1 MWGCTDTSLY
11 HREEPPLAADRVA
24 IEGRVCTEDPEQN
37 KFPARLIIMVDQ
49 AQGALYSDYDPGQQ
63 RLQMLNG
70 LIQTALAKPEY
81 SLAVFGY
88 SGRVTRLAPEEGIFT
103 RNPGLLLNAVS
114 RLSLPEGCIGDEL
127 CRDYQGGLQSIKT
140 LIEDDL
146 ASMEAGQRSVTQYT
160 VLWLAAGPQ
169 VPLAL
174 NRDCC
179 ARGDRTC
186 ARAEGAERP
195 SASCQAQLDID
206 IVQRLRGETLEAG
219 AGGFQ
224 LHVMHLATEEQQIN
238 VQMTQLFEQ
247 LTFAGGG
254 RYARFG
260 AANNLDPR
268 SVSVFDRP
276 SDMEAAQVIVVNQS
290 AAPRLGGLLADSD
303 GDGLADN
310 EEDLN
315 GDGIL
320 DEGESDPTL
329 VDTDGDGISDL
340 IEARVGFS
348 NQELDQPVVC
358 EDLYLVEGR
367 LTEDRDFDG
376 LNECEERL
384 MGTRPS
390 LSDSDGDNI
399 PDGVEVV
406 RGTDHLNADSA
417 EDFDEDGVSNGDEI
431 KEGTDPRSIDESQRL
446 GLAARYTVER
456 EGRVRDLEADPLV
469 QLEAVR
475 ILKVNEALT
484 AGLGAL
490 QWVPTPDDEDHI
502 GMLSFK
508 TPTGQ
513 VFGEAVMIQRSGR
526 YLLYGDSIE
535 EERDSGVTEQ
545 SGEQVLIDEEPTE
558 GEPRDQW
565 IEIEVNTTLLPQIT
579 YVENFLLRQRER
591 SCLSFTARNLRLVE
605 TRPLKRDLEQGREVG
620 ANEIMVYFSQ
630 KPARQS
636 EVPGRFRV
644 ARVPIYYRAPD
655 RREPSGVRVM
665 VEESEFI
672 SPRIDVTTPVSDQ

>member
-1 MWGCTDTSLY
+1 MPSVPLYSFSLVMLLSMCCMWGCTDTSLY

-24 IEGRVCTEDPEQN
+24 IEGRVCTEDPEHN

-49 AQGALYSDYDPGQQ
+49 AQGPLYSDYDPGQQ

-260 AANNLDPR
+260 AANSSLFKVA
-268 SVSVFDRP
+268 SLACVFNDFATEP
-276 SDMEAAQVIVVNQS
+276 LINGVPKS
-290 AAPRLGGLLADSD
+290 PLLP
-303 GDGLADN
+303 
-310 EEDLN
+310 
-315 GDGIL
+315 IL
-320 DEGESDPTL
+320 DTSLLYFKLALVVSLKASFASLESFLDLGFLPTPPVIPTL
-329 VDTDGDGISDL
+329 
-340 IEARVGFS
+340 S
-348 NQELDQPVVC
+348 NLSAN
-358 EDLYLVEGR
+358 GSSFIIF
-367 LTEDRDFDG
+367 FDK
-376 LNECEERL
+376 
-384 MGTRPS
+384 S
-390 LSDSDGDNI
+390 LS
-399 PDGVEVV
+399 
-406 RGTDHLNADSA
+406 
-417 EDFDEDGVSNGDEI
+417 
-431 KEGTDPRSIDESQRL
+431 
-446 GLAARYTVER
+446 
-456 EGRVRDLEADPLV
+456 
-469 QLEAVR
+469 
-475 ILKVNEALT
+475 
-484 AGLGAL
+484 
-490 QWVPTPDDEDHI
+490 
-502 GMLSFK
+502 
-508 TPTGQ
+508 
-513 VFGEAVMIQRSGR
+513 
-526 YLLYGDSIE
+526 
-535 EERDSGVTEQ
+535 
-545 SGEQVLIDEEPTE
+545 LI
-558 GEPRDQW
+558 R
-565 IEIEVNTTLLPQIT
+565 TLL
-579 YVENFLLRQRER
+579 
-591 SCLSFTARNLRLVE
+591 
-605 TRPLKRDLEQGREVG
+605 
-620 ANEIMVYFSQ
+620 
-630 KPARQS
+630 
-636 EVPGRFRV
+636 
-644 ARVPIYYRAPD
+644 
-655 RREPSGVRVM
+655 
-665 VEESEFI
+665 
-672 SPRIDVTTPVSDQ
+672 